1 MKVTSPEILKT
12 IIDKGNDYQRAIAL
26 IEGKWEE
33 LLLAA
38 PWGMTTISLNDI
50 KLMQAYLAAEVVAQ
64 PKYSLATYTD
74 VKRFIQ
80 ANHTRITPAVSD
92 YLLAPYQM

>member
-1 MKVTSPEILKT
+1 MKVTSPEVLQT
-12 IIDKGNDYQRAIAL
+12 IIDRGPDYRRAIAL

-38 PWGMTTISLNDI
+38 PWGMTTISLNDV

-64 PKYSLATYTD
+64 PKYTLASYAD
-74 VKRFIQ
+74 VQRFVQ
-80 ANHTRITPAVSD
+80 EHHTRITPAVRD